1 MKTYIVYD
9 SKGNEKPMI
18 KAVSHNAAE
27 KKAKKLYGDKAS
39 VCYTEV

>member
-9 SKGNEKPMI
+9 EKGNEKPMI
-18 KAVSHNAAE
+18 KAKSHNAAE
-27 KKAKKLYGDKAS
+27 EKAKKLYGEKAS